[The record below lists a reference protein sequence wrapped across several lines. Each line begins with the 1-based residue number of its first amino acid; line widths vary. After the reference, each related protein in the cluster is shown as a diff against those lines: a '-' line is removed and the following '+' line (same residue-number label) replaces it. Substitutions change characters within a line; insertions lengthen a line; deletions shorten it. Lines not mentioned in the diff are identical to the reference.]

1 MFWQWHLVFDSAV
14 ALMFAAYALWVL
26 AGTVAW
32 VSHLGARV
40 PSLQPWLPAGG
51 APLNPPA
58 ASVKVFF
65 SSNFHLA
72 FGFVLPHSVLR
83 PVRLRRLV
91 GNKLARA
98 TYSGMAA
105 ASLHLFLVHFVPLRS
120 PVVMELPLAPC
131 FHTSLSCGC
140 LIFAMVTFV
149 FDPATWDLLGVADA
163 FQIIPTARAPPGMD
177 AITWMGVT
185 VKRWGGTTAF
195 VLFTGLSILPQELT
209 LGDCLTRG
217 CAAVYLRL
225 RSRAF
230 RRWLANIEGAHL
242 FTWALRLA
250 LLIAAL
256 CSASRWGDGNRQIVV
271 LLGAAGV
278 FAATL
283 RLAEQEG
290 AVRCVH
296 RLCGNVG
303 RFLLRHSSNSMSWQS
318 Q

>member
-1 MFWQWHLVFDSAV
+1 VFDSAL
-14 ALMFAAYALWVL
+14 ALLFATYALWVL

-40 PSLQPWLPAGG
+40 PALQPWLPAGG
-51 APLNPPA
+51 APLNPTA
-58 ASVKVFF
+58 ASVAVFF
-65 SSNFHLA
+65 RSNLILA
-72 FGFVLPHSVLR
+72 IGFVLPHSLLR

-98 TYSGMAA
+98 TYNFMAA
-105 ASLHLFLVHFVPLRS
+105 ASLHLLLAHFVPLRT
-120 PVVMELPLAPC
+120 PMVMELPLLPL

-149 FDPATWDLLGVADA
+149 FDPATWDLLGVIDA
-163 FQIIPTARAPPGMD
+163 LQITSTARAPPGMD

-230 RRWLANIEGAHL
+230 RRWLLNIEGAHL
-242 FTWALRLA
+242 FTWALRVA

-256 CSASRWGDGNRQIVV
+256 CSASHWGDGKRQMVMF
-271 LLGAAGV
+271 LGAAGV
-278 FAATL
+278 LAATL

-290 AVRCVH
+290 TVRCMH
-296 RLCGNVG
+296 RLCGNLG
-303 RFLLRHSSNSMSWQS
+303 GFLR
-318 Q
+318 